1 MTDYKNFK
9 IDTDKDGI
17 ALITWDMPD
26 KSMNV
31 FNEEVLVELDKI
43 VDQLV
48 ADDAVKGVVF
58 TSGKSSFSGGADLT
72 MITGMFSTVK
82 EETDKNP
89 DTAQQVIFDLV
100 GKMSWLWRKI
110 EIRKKNKKKK

>member
-48 ADDAVKGVVF
+48 
-58 TSGKSSFSGGADLT
+58 
-72 MITGMFSTVK
+72 
-82 EETDKNP
+82 
-89 DTAQQVIFDLV
+89 
-100 GKMSWLWRKI
+100 
-110 EIRKKNKKKK
+110 